1 MSLLVDATKI
11 LEVLADTSMLWTNQ
25 KLGAMLWMNF
35 GNLKSDFN
43 WIIHLRL
50 YSGP

>member
-1 MSLLVDATKI
+1 
-11 LEVLADTSMLWTNQ
+11 MLWTNQ
-25 KLGAMLWMNF
+25 KLGAIVVM
-35 GNLKSDFN
+35 GSKYRKSDFK

>member
-1 MSLLVDATKI
+1 
-11 LEVLADTSMLWTNQ
+11 MLWMNQ
-25 KLGAMLWMNF
+25 KLGAMFCTNQKLLKTL
-35 GNLKSDFN
+35 GVLLYVISEYLKSDVR